1 MNFLFIITFICTIF
15 AIHKYLSMTPKTK
28 KIMLWGAG
36 VVAVILLVAL
46 AYLAYMVYTVQS
58 EAESAKLANEQLQ
71 LENEQLS
78 LAGEYEQLNTEFKN
92 YESQTQYLTNDSLIL
107 KYGEA
112 KDKVEKL
119 LVELKTSKITSANRI
134 KELQGE
140 IATLKGIMRHY
151 VEQIDELGKENEG
164 LKAENSEIKTQNEK
178 LNSRVHEVSK
188 KNEVLAE
195 KMTLAE
201 KLNITGLS
209 LTALKGNGKVEKKV
223 NKAKQLMVSFAIPQN
238 NSTPVGDK
246 IIYIRITNPEGT
258 LLGESGTFDFDGGKV
273 AYTERKKI
281 EYTGDEIPNVTVYWN
296 VNTIL
301 TPGQY
306 TVEAF
311 ADNFRLSSR
320 SFTLQK

>member
-1 MNFLFIITFICTIF
+1 
-15 AIHKYLSMTPKTK
+15 MTPKTK